1 MTTLKKQNTKQLFD
15 TSEVKDFRIAIVRTD
30 YHESYVSSLEK
41 HAIETLIINGIEEK
55 NVTSVV
61 VPGAW
66 EIPLAVK
73 KIAETKKFDAVITFG
88 VVLKGDTLHF
98 EMIAN
103 EVGRALM
110 QLSLEFGI
118 PVALEVLA
126 VFDLKQA
133 EERTR
138 DDEMNKGIEAA
149 TAVLKTLMELKKIK
163 SL

>member
-1 MTTLKKQNTKQLFD
+1 MTTLKKQDTNQLFD
-15 TSEVKDFRIAIVRTD
+15 KNEVKGYRIAIVRTD
-30 YHESYVSSLEK
+30 YHETFVTSLEK
-41 HAIETLIINGIEEK
+41 HAINTLITNGIEKK
-55 NVTSVV
+55 NIQSII

-73 KIAETKKFDAVITFG
+73 KIADSKKFDAIITFG

-133 EERTR
+133 EERTKN
-138 DDEMNKGIEAA
+138 DDTNKGIEAA
-149 TAVLKTLMELKKIK
+149 TAVLKTLIELKKI
-163 SL
+163 

>member
-1 MTTLKKQNTKQLFD
+1 MTKLKQQNTKQLFD
-15 TSEVKDFRIAIVRTD
+15 AQEVKDYRIAIVRTD
-30 YHESYVSSLEK
+30 YHETFVSSLEK
-41 HAIETLIINGIEEK
+41 HTVETLMNNGVEDKNIQSII
-55 NVTSVV
+55 

-73 KIAETKKFDAVITFG
+73 KVAESKKFDAVITFG

-126 VFDLKQA
+126 VFDLQQA

-138 DDEMNKGIEAA
+138 NDDTNKGIEAA
-149 TAVLKTLMELKKIK
+149 TAVLKTLVELKKI
-163 SL
+163 

>member
-1 MTTLKKQNTKQLFD
+1 MTKLKEQNTSQLFD
-15 TSEVKDFRIAIVRTD
+15 IQEVRNYRIAIVRTD
-30 YHESYVSSLEK
+30 YHEKYVTSLEE
-41 HAIETLIINGIEEK
+41 HAVRTLLKNGVEEK
-55 NVTSVV
+55 NISSVV

-73 KIAETKKFDAVITFG
+73 KVAESKKFDAVITFG

-126 VFDLKQA
+126 VFDLQQA
-133 EERTR
+133 EERTKN
-138 DDEMNKGIEAA
+138 DSTNKGIEAA
-149 TAVLKTLMELKKIK
+149 TAVLKTLVELKKI
-163 SL
+163 

>member
-1 MTTLKKQNTKQLFD
+1 MTSLKKQNTDQLFD
-15 TSEVKDFRIAIVRTD
+15 KQVVKHLRIAIVRTD
-30 YHESYVSSLEK
+30 YHEAYVSSLEK
-41 HAIETLIINGIEEK
+41 YAIRTLVNNGVEEK
-55 NVTSVV
+55 NIQSIV

-73 KIAETKKFDAVITFG
+73 KVAETKKFDAVITFG

-138 DDEMNKGIEAA
+138 ADDTNKGIEAA
-149 TAVLKTLMELKKIK
+149 TAVLKTLVELKKI
-163 SL
+163 